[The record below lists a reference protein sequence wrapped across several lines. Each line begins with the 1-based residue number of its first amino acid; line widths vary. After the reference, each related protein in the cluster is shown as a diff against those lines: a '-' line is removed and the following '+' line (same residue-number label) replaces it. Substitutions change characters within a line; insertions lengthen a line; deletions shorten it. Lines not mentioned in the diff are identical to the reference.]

1 MNSIQSRL
9 RAGDPASRDP
19 QMSGADAA
27 RIRESILAA
36 RPASARRFGAV
47 VPMAIALLCAAGGS
61 AWLVRSTPPAEV
73 RQIEPP
79 RQRQLQFSTPGG
91 TRVIWFFNPDFEV
104 R

>member
-9 RAGDPASRDP
+9 RAGDPASREP

-36 RPASARRFGAV
+36 RPATSRFGAT
-47 VPMAIALLCAAGGS
+47 VPVAIALLGAAGGS
-61 AWLVRSTPPAEV
+61 VWVVQSTPPAEV